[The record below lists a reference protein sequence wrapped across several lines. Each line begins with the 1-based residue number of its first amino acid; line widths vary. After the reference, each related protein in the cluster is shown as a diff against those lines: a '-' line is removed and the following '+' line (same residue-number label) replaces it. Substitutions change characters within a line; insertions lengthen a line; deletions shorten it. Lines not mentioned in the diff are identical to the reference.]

1 MRFSIES
8 LIVIVIAVMILSISV
23 LEISGVF
30 NIFPSSGV
38 LDTLNIP
45 SFGVILGGL
54 LLSLSLS
61 QTNKNIRDTT
71 VFATNLLFHPDFS
84 KETEKRDISELFNWQ
99 KELKTNYNLA
109 RVELS
114 KKLSNTFEGYLFTL
128 VNTNYEPDKI
138 RELGLIKAKEKYANL
153 RQISSIFEQLS
164 DTAPA
169 YGMLGTLI
177 GLIFMLQRFENV
189 QDLGEGLAFALMTTF
204 YGLIFAYTLFTPLA
218 KKAALYADKSLKRDL
233 FILNG
238 FIMILNGDE
247 PLAVFDHLC
256 ADREG
261 YLFDDE
267 LTQMDVT

>member
-8 LIVIVIAVMILSISV
+8 FIVVIIAVMILIISV

-30 NIFPSSGV
+30 NITPSSGV

-54 LLSLSLS
+54 LLSLTLS
-61 QTNKNIRDTT
+61 QTDKNIKSTM
-71 VFATNLLFHPDFS
+71 VFAKNLLFQPDFG
-84 KETEKRDISELFNWQ
+84 KESEKRDINELFNWQ

-109 RVELS
+109 RLELS
-114 KKLSNTFEGYLFTL
+114 KKLNNTFEGYLFTL
-128 VNTNYEPDKI
+128 VNTNYEPEKI
-138 RELGLIKAKEKYANL
+138 KELGLIKAKEQYANL

-204 YGLIFAYTLFTPLA
+204 YGLIFAYTIFTPLA

-238 FIMILNGDE
+238 FIMVLKGDE
-247 PLAVFDHLC
+247 PLSVFDHLC

-261 YLFDDE
+261 YLFDEE
-267 LTQMDVT
+267 LTQMDLA